1 MALIPTPVTLEDL
14 IDKTADINLFN
25 DGIKTQEASP
35 RTLGT
40 QRVTVQVVD
49 DPLANVL
56 IASGVTTATTA
67 DKLTDT
73 TEDFIA
79 SGVQVGD
86 AVYNETDGTFAL
98 VTAVDSATVLSL
110 SADIMAT
117 TETYSIREASFWT
130 QRDAFG
136 EWKQSGSRSG
146 NDAGVAYTLPV
157 NTASVVVH
165 EVVYPIALAG
175 IGTYPP
181 ITSAETA

>member
-14 IDKTADINLFN
+14 IDKTSDINIFN
-25 DGIKTQEASP
+25 DGSKTQAVSP

-56 IASGVTTATTA
+56 VASGVATATTA
-67 DKLTDT
+67 SKLVDSS
-73 TEDFIA
+73 EDFVA
-79 SGVQVGD
+79 AGVAVGD
-86 AVYNETDGTFAL
+86 AVYNETDDTFAL
-98 VTAVDSATVLSL
+98 VTAVDSATTLSL
-110 SADIMAT
+110 SADIMAN
-117 TETYSIREASFWT
+117 TEAYSIREASFWT

-157 NTASVVVH
+157 NTASTVVH
-165 EVVYPIALAG
+165 EVVYPIALAD
-175 IGTYPP
+175 IASYPP